1 MQTKAKCAGAVKMDP
16 VLAEAGLLHVWPQQ
30 LLQEK
35 ARDLLAV
42 ADCVAREGWG
52 DTVAAH
58 LRQAAQD
65 LLELAHPEE
74 LAG

>member
-1 MQTKAKCAGAVKMDP
+1 MNAIDNETSP
-16 VLAEAGLLHVWPQQ
+16 LLVWE
-30 LLQEK
+30 LQSLREK
-35 ARDLLAV
+35 AQDLLSV

-58 LRQAAQD
+58 LRQAAHD
-65 LLELAHPEE
+65 LLELAYPGQ

>member
-1 MQTKAKCAGAVKMDP
+1 MDAA
-16 VLAEAGLLHVWPQQ
+16 AEASPPHPGLPQS
-30 LLQEK
+30 LQEK
-35 ARDLLAV
+35 ARDLLSV

-65 LLELAHPEE
+65 LLELARPKE